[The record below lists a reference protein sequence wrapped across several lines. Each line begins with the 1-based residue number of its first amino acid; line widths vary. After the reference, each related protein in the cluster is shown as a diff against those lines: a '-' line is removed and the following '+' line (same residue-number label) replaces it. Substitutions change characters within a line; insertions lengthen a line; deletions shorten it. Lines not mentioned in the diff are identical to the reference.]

1 MCKPERGGSGAC
13 CGVTA
18 WGQKHL
24 GDGHVEKFYCNS
36 TGRSPRGDVLCHQ
49 GAPVCVWGSS
59 VHHKSPPCI
68 VPTLPIPTLQQHRGG
83 APTPIAVMRELKPR
97 EVKCLTW
104 SHAGSQWQGREDP
117 KPPQHFPKPSP
128 CTWPSCWPPFPASSV
143 RTFTLCAFPAGFQG
157 RPDELLLVLGERRRD
172 RRLVQVRPQR
182 LRRERTAELQPPPA
196 AHVCIPAIPRSPQ
209 CPPRSHGMWL
219 SPRAPPALHHRAQG
233 CRPGRLAA

>member
-1 MCKPERGGSGAC
+1 MGVNKPSVCSQEAACVNLRDGSGAC

-24 GDGHVEKFYCNS
+24 GHGHVEKFYCNS

-59 VHHKSPPCI
+59 VHHKSPLCI
-68 VPTLPIPTLQQHRGG
+68 VPTLPIPTPQQHRGG

-97 EVKCLTW
+97 EVKRLTRG
-104 SHAGSQWQGREDP
+104 HAGRTLNPPSISPNPPCAHGRAAGRLSPCPQRTRSRFVLSRQAFKGALMSSYWCSGKGDVIEDWCRCDLNAFDENGLP
-117 KPPQHFPKPSP
+117 NCSPLPQPMYVSPPQ
-128 CTWPSCWPPFPASSV
+128 
-143 RTFTLCAFPAGFQG
+143 
-157 RPDELLLVLGERRRD
+157 
-172 RRLVQVRPQR
+172 
-182 LRRERTAELQPPPA
+182 
-196 AHVCIPAIPRSPQ
+196 
-209 CPPRSHGMWL
+209 SHGMWL